1 MLWNI
6 KVENLISGD
15 FVEFIKDGD
24 GNLSCKKNFRTRV
37 NLLAPTVLSL

>member
-24 GNLSCKKNFRTRV
+24 GNLSCKKAS
-37 NLLAPTVLSL
+37 LLSQRCLIEIV